1 MVSVFAVIIL
11 GAAPFFTQVYL
22 GASESPPVSPPPS
35 KVRAS
40 QYTAQRQSNIAN
52 EEQYTYFLTSLLD
65 TTVEDVRQDDFG
77 RMLGGDPNEEDQS
90 WAF

>member
-1 MVSVFAVIIL
+1 M
-11 GAAPFFTQVYL
+11 
-22 GASESPPVSPPPS
+22 
-35 KVRAS
+35 AS